1 MQFLDAIGLAYFWEK
16 IKNWVGKNYLSLK
29 GGILTDYLYFKG
41 GAGILAKE
49 SDESVEFGLTA
60 SFISASAK
68 GENGKL
74 KETFTVEAA
83 TGNVLCGESTAS
95 KFVKTNGTAIQVLMA
110 DGSVRT
116 LNTSYGIAGLD
127 ANGNVPL
134 ANLGNLDTTVAEV
147 VTALPTSNI
156 KRHIYLVKDSD
167 TTNNKYAE
175 YVYTGDISAAYDSTK
190 WEKLGDFRAT
200 VDLAD
205 YAKKS
210 EAIHEVIL
218 GIHENTINLGIN
230 YVNGDQK
237 ELILPAVT
245 VDHCGLM
252 SPSDKTKLNLLDT
265 LKVKT
270 NVDVSQLLTAS
281 GAFPIFVTNDTDF
294 LQVFFNTVAG
304 NSISFTLSAAG
315 DRAGVMTAADKTKLN
330 GIADN
335 ANNYSLPLAANG
347 TRGGIQ
353 VGYAANGRNYPVQ
366 LSGEKAYVNVPW
378 TDTNT
383 TYDLSPYAKT
393 ADVNA
398 ALSKKVDVV
407 SGKGLSTEDFTA
419 ALKTKLNGIANGA
432 TADSAIPTSVIDAL
446 N

>member
-16 IKNWVGKNYLSLK
+16 IKSWVGKNYLSLK
-29 GGILTDYLYFKG
+29 GGNIEGSIQIDNDEDPGLRIIDGTSYSDQSLTISPTRINMSYTDEDSDGGHTVINDLDIQKG
-41 GAGILAKE
+41 LI
-49 SDESVEFGLTA
+49 TA
-60 SFISASAK
+60 RSFTRIGGTSAQA
-68 GENGKL
+68 L
-74 KETFTVEAA
+74 
-83 TGNVLCGESTAS
+83 
-95 KFVKTNGTAIQVLMA
+95 IA
-110 DGSVRT
+110 DGSVKGIGSA
-116 LNTSYGIAGLD
+116 NGIAGLD

-147 VTALPTSNI
+147 VTELPTSNI

-205 YAKKS
+205 YAKKRDAVNLH
-210 EAIHEVIL
+210 AIIL
-218 GIHENTINLGIN
+218 NKTAIGNTQQGLIEEQRIKFLNIDDNDSLEITFENATTNMAGF
-230 YVNGDQK
+230 
-237 ELILPAVT
+237 
-245 VDHCGLM
+245 M
-252 SPSDKTKLNLLDT
+252 SVQDKNKL
-265 LKVKT
+265 
-270 NVDVSQLLTAS
+270 
-281 GAFPIFVTNDTDF
+281 
-294 LQVFFNTVAG
+294 
-304 NSISFTLSAAG
+304 
-315 DRAGVMTAADKTKLN
+315 DR
-330 GIADN
+330 IAEN

-398 ALSKKVDVV
+398 ALAKKVDVV
-407 SGKGLSTEDFTA
+407 SGKGLSTNDFTSA
-419 ALKTKLNGIANGA
+419 YKSKLDGISSGA
-432 TADSAIPTSVIDAL
+432 TADSAITTGEIDAL
-446 N
+446 FA

>member
-16 IKNWVGKNYLSLK
+16 IKSWVGKNYLSLK
-29 GGILTDYLYFKG
+29 GGNIEGSIQIDNDEDPGLRIIDGTSYSDQSLTISPTRINMSYTDEDSDGGHTVINDLDIQKG
-41 GAGILAKE
+41 LI
-49 SDESVEFGLTA
+49 TA
-60 SFISASAK
+60 RSFTRIGGTSAQA
-68 GENGKL
+68 L
-74 KETFTVEAA
+74 
-83 TGNVLCGESTAS
+83 
-95 KFVKTNGTAIQVLMA
+95 IA
-110 DGSVRT
+110 DGSVKGIGSA
-116 LNTSYGIAGLD
+116 NGIAGLD

-147 VTALPTSNI
+147 VTELPTSNI

-200 VDLAD
+200 VDLAN
-205 YAKKS
+205 YAKKVD
-210 EAIHEVIL
+210 A
-218 GIHENTINLGIN
+218 
-230 YVNGDQK
+230 VN
-237 ELILPAVT
+237 
-245 VDHCGLM
+245 
-252 SPSDKTKLNLLDT
+252 
-265 LKVKT
+265 
-270 NVDVSQLLTAS
+270 
-281 GAFPIFVTNDTDF
+281 
-294 LQVFFNTVAG
+294 
-304 NSISFTLSAAG
+304 
-315 DRAGVMTAADKTKLN
+315 LN
-330 GIADN
+330 GIALEKEAIASTPNGLIEKQSIKFSNINDSNSPKISFEDATTNMAGFMSVVDKNKLDGIAPN

-419 ALKTKLNGIANGA
+419 ALKTKLNGIATGA
-432 TADSAIPTSVIDAL
+432 TADSAITTGEIDAL
-446 N
+446 FV